1 MWPRYSLRMSTK
13 LKVII
18 LVQLLVIGAFGI
30 DAWKRYGGSKMKRV
44 NPVGYFEIPVSDLE
58 RAMSFYGQV
67 FGYDF
72 VVEEIHGNRMAM
84 FPFSK
89 ESSGVTGA
97 LAQGEI
103 YRPSL
108 EGSLVYFS
116 VESIDETIRRAEK
129 AGGSTL
135 FPKTQ
140 AGEYG
145 FVAELKDS
153 EGNRIG
159 LSEIEQSKP

>member
-1 MWPRYSLRMSTK
+1 MSMK

-18 LVQLLVIGAFGI
+18 LVQSLVIGAFGI
-30 DAWKRYGGSKMKRV
+30 DVWKRYGGSEMKRA
-44 NPVGYFEIPVSDLE
+44 NPVGYFEIPVTDLE
-58 RAMSFYGQV
+58 RAMNFYGQV

-72 VVEEIHGNRMAM
+72 VVEEIHGNRMAL

-89 ESSGVTGA
+89 EGTGVSGA

-116 VESIDETIRRAEK
+116 VQSIDETIRKAEK

-159 LSEIEQSKP
+159 LSEVPID